1 MGMQRGR
8 AVMKYLSI
16 PVLILSLF
24 LTFLLDWALYYE
36 DSRMSRDVLTATASH
51 KLNRFYDYLNRYMT
65 AAEVIG
71 SMIDEKDGTIDG
83 MGDMVGL
90 MKINPSIRFIALVPR
105 EGEELSFQGN
115 RWLGSGRSMLEGP
128 LKEEADEAR
137 RLGEPVIA
145 DSLGLDHEREYLAVL
160 RPVYLERREGRLF
173 WGYVLILGN
182 QNSMLQSAGITSG
195 ESGEKNYR
203 LLREKKGV
211 EQVVAEQGQVGD
223 DAPSASASIGKER
236 WVLLLEP
243 HRGWFNL
250 GAFFFAT
257 LCGVMASFFVS
268 FLWRRNRALKVIGDT
283 DSLTGVY
290 KP

>member
-8 AVMKYLSI
+8 AMMKYLSI
-16 PVLILSLF
+16 PVLILGLF
-24 LTFLLDWALYYE
+24 LTFLLDLALYHE

-71 SMIDEKDGTIDG
+71 SMIDEKNGTIDG
-83 MGDMVGL
+83 MGDMAGL
-90 MKINPSIRFIALVPR
+90 MKINPSIRFIALVPQ

-128 LKEEADEAR
+128 LKEEAHEAR

-145 DSLGLDHEREYLAVL
+145 DSLVLDHEREYLAVL

-182 QNSMLQSAGITSG
+182 QNSILQSAGITSE
-195 ESGEKNYR
+195 ESSEKNYR
-203 LLREKKGV
+203 LLRERR
-211 EQVVAEQGQVGD
+211 AW
-223 DAPSASASIGKER
+223 SR
-236 WVLLLEP
+236 WWP
-243 HRGWFNL
+243 
-250 GAFFFAT
+250 
-257 LCGVMASFFVS
+257 
-268 FLWRRNRALKVIGDT
+268 NRAR
-283 DSLTGVY
+283 
-290 KP
+290 